1 MGSVPRRYWIWII
14 PAVVVAAG
22 IFYYVE
28 DPAKSF
34 LVPKCP
40 MKMLTGYDCP
50 SCGAQRAIHAFLH
63 GRFLEALSYNLFFV
77 VAIPFLLATAYAV
90 VMVRRPEP
98 SDFTLRLY
106 DFVTSRYTLYSYV
119 AVYIIWWV
127 VRNIL
132 GC

>member
-1 MGSVPRRYWIWII
+1 
-14 PAVVVAAG
+14 
-22 IFYYVE
+22 
-28 DPAKSF
+28 
-34 LVPKCP
+34 
-40 MKMLTGYDCP
+40 MKMLTGFDCP

-63 GRFLEALSYNLFFV
+63 GRFLEALSYNLFFI